1 LSTIAR
7 MDRLIVLEQGRL
19 VEQGTHAEL
28 IALNGHYARLWA
40 HQSGGFLTE
49 DVPGPS
55 PASTMPTAV
64 PVEDGPLDEMRAEE
78 RAGPDTDL
86 EPAPART

>member
-1 LSTIAR
+1 
-7 MDRLIVLEQGRL
+7 
-19 VEQGTHAEL
+19 
-28 IALNGHYARLWA
+28 
-40 HQSGGFLTE
+40 
-49 DVPGPS
+49 
-55 PASTMPTAV
+55 MPTAV